1 MIFIEVKC
9 QKIESLNLETV
20 ILVLGFCHLPKCSC
34 RHSKSEN
41 GKKWKVW
48 ILKLKSE
55 SCVYAICQS
64 AGAEIESARL
74 NLEQEGPYL
83 TLALIDFKVFRC
95 SATFLTVFSDLPH
108 FYQISHIC
116 PPMLW
121 AIIGVSG
128 AGRCEWETMNC
139 WSSLALIAVPRAIA
153 IVFHH
158 LTCILDE
165 SNLVTIDHYILCVSR
180 CLDMVV
186 ALPSSSW

>member
-1 MIFIEVKC
+1 MAKTRITGCTNTNDFYWSEM
-9 QKIESLNLETV
+9 
-20 ILVLGFCHLPKCSC
+20 
-34 RHSKSEN
+34 SEN
-41 GKKWKVW
+41 R
-48 ILKLKSE
+48 KSE
-55 SCVYAICQS
+55 S
-64 AGAEIESARL
+64 RNW
-74 NLEQEGPYL
+74 NLSLGFLPFAKVQVQKLRVQGL
-83 TLALIDFKVFRC
+83 TWSRRVHIWLWHCSALIDFKVFRC
-95 SATFLTVFSDLPH
+95 SATFLADFPH
-108 FYQISHIC
+108 L

-121 AIIGVSG
+121 AIGVSG
-128 AGRCEWETMNC
+128 AGQCEWETMNC